1 MNQTRTNSPDFCAI
15 CDVPWPN
22 STNERLKHMEKH
34 SSDYFQCL
42 IKPNMEKHSKPCHW
56 LALTS
61 DKMLEHLREDHDVS
75 SGHGGFHIDF
85 GAKLG

>member
-1 MNQTRTNSPDFCAI
+1 M
-15 CDVPWPN
+15 
-22 STNERLKHMEKH
+22 KKH

-42 IKPNMEKHSKPCHW
+42 IKPNLEKHSKPCHC

-75 SGHGGFHIDF
+75 AGQSIEQVVEKGQARLPEDLTF
-85 GAKLG
+85 AVCYLCNPPRY